1 MSPARRTAHYAI
13 RGYQLSFSAFV
24 GRQCRHWP
32 SCSEYTDEAIQKHGV
47 WAGSWIGLARICRC
61 NPWGTDGIDLV
72 CEELPEGATALMPGR
87 YGRWRGVSGPPAETG
102 EVAPLQDGS
111 TISAAGSDRR
121 SPDPD
126 GNRSV
131 APVPAGNG

>member
-1 MSPARRTAHYAI
+1 MSPARRAAHYAI
-13 RGYQLSFSAFV
+13 RGYQLSISALV

-72 CEELPEGATALMPGR
+72 CEELPENATALTPWR
-87 YGRWRGVSGPPAETG
+87 YGRWRGVK
-102 EVAPLQDGS
+102 APLEMAVS
-111 TISAAGSDRR
+111 APAVSAADSDRR
-121 SPDPD
+121 SRDPD
-126 GNRSV
+126 GNHSG